1 MHSSYADHCH
11 ERQAML
17 LQASLI
23 PDAELYRVRAVVD
36 QLNTSIEVGLALRGI
51 DFSDPP
57 IDEVARFRD

>member
-1 MHSSYADHCH
+1 
-11 ERQAML
+11 ML

-36 QLNTSIEVGLALRGI
+36 QLNTNIEVGLALRGI